1 MAETMS
7 TTHDVKDLK
16 LSQAGKLRIEW
27 ADRQMPVLRQ
37 IRARFEKE
45 KPLQGT
51 RIAACLHVT
60 AETANLART
69 LKAGGADVTLCGSNP
84 LSTNDEVAAA
94 LVAEYGIA
102 THAIKGEDHA
112 TYYRHILSAIDAK
125 PNITMDDG

>member
-1 MAETMS
+1 MAETMNV
-7 TTHDVKDLK
+7 THDVKDLG
-16 LSQAGKLRIEW
+16 LAPQGKIKIEW

-45 KPLQGT
+45 QPLKGL

-84 LSTNDEVAAA
+84 LSTNDEVAAS
-94 LVAEYGIA
+94 LVADYGI
-102 THAIKGEDHA
+102 
-112 TYYRHILSAIDAK
+112 
-125 PNITMDDG
+125 